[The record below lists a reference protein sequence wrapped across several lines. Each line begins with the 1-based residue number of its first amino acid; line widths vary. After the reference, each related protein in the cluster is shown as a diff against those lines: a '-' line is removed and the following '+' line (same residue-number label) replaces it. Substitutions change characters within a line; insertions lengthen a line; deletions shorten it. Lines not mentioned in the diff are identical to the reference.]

1 MIYKWLRRGYLV
13 IAFSL
18 FIFAILL
25 TLTRVLFVSVDDY
38 KDHLTTW
45 LSDEY
50 RIDLSANNISAGVDF
65 DGIIITL
72 DDIQLTQS
80 NDLPFAVSSD
90 YLFLHLN
97 LWDSITEGRLNFNRI
112 SLQGVDLTIKNIQ
125 QASTNSK
132 QSLLTLS
139 SLENVFLQQ
148 LNQFSIKDSLVHFT
162 THMGVKK
169 TIVIEKL
176 NWLND
181 GTRHQGVGSALLP
194 DRFGNN
200 SLEFVINMSGEYAN
214 KNNPLLGKLYIDA
227 KNINIT
233 DYLVSRVTANTQI
246 NEAVLGVQIWSEFS
260 LTEIHQVQVALN
272 NSKLS
277 WTHQGKREDW
287 HLKSGLLQL
296 THHDQHWLFDSYN
309 LAIEHNQNKVSDLK
323 LGGHGDKYFA
333 EFDFAGAYLKNLLPF
348 YLLNANLSEAQST
361 LIEDLD
367 IDGELTH
374 LSLRRNIDNHL
385 VHFSTQLSAV
395 NNKPKGRIPGIKKA
409 NIELDGDFTQGVLN
423 IRLPQQNISFDQ
435 QFSRDIPVKE
445 GHIALDWLRTDKGI
459 KISSDQSVLKTEDAE
474 AITQFSLFIPNKTV
488 TNQSPFL
495 SLYSYLSLYD
505 GSKAQYY
512 YPIKVLHQKL
522 FDYLQPTLKKGKIEG
537 AKVLWYGALN
547 QYPFSNNNGIFQ
559 AWVPL
564 RNGQYDFY
572 QKWPG
577 LTNLDADLLF
587 ENDSLKV
594 NARRA
599 FLGDVKLTKLTA
611 RIDHL
616 HPTGYLKIDGAVN
629 EDAKKITNYL
639 KNTPLNT
646 SVGQALKVLNVKKKV
661 VGKLTIT
668 LPFIQS
674 KKVRKTQTEISLK
687 NNDIDVVITKDLI
700 LPVKNAKGK
709 LSFIDGNLTAQ
720 KIDAQLFGQ
729 PLSLS
734 ASSIQKK
741 RTYQVDID
749 INSIWDLQKLSTS
762 VPELSDLNLS
772 GKLDWTGN
780 VYFKHYMTGGYES
793 RIAINSATQGV
804 TSKLPAPFNKNALQ
818 SWPTSI
824 LLSSNNTSS
833 TLKVNIKDK
842 LDLVGQLDYNDK
854 QVNIPYYA
862 VNIGADE
869 LSYIDKN
876 KHQLNI
882 ALYHLN
888 MTDWYQLWKKLS
900 GKNHTQK
907 ASSFP
912 DLSLDNIIV
921 DVDHAAIFNQPL
933 AALNI
938 QANKDNQLWHAKF
951 DANNL
956 QGNLEY
962 RSGVPSR
969 LDFDIA
975 KLDFKTMDLSLM
987 GDKKNGLNTSLTK
1000 RQSGLQN
1007 VYPEIMGT
1015 CTNCHYGQVDLSPLK
1030 FHAYPDSKHL
1040 NIDYLNIGTADE
1052 FTNVSGVWD
1061 QRRTSIIVNSASNE
1075 KNNIAKRLGF
1085 STPVVSEN
1093 GELNATLSWL
1103 GAPWQYNFES
1113 LNGQFTGALNNGS
1126 ITEVNDNGARILS
1139 LLSLNA
1145 IRNTINLEFDNIF
1158 EKGFNFEKL
1167 TLSGKITNGIIKN
1180 DDFYLDGSAG
1190 KIAGSGLI
1198 DLPNYETNYKFSYS
1212 PAVTSSLPVLTA
1224 FAINPLTGAAVLFL
1238 TKILEPVVE
1247 TVIRVDFSVHGSL
1260 TNPIVKLISSEK
1272 GKVKLQHSAVL
1283 EEMNKLKAQETED

>member
-1 MIYKWLRRGYLV
+1 MTYKWLRRGYLV

-25 TLTRVLFVSVDDY
+25 TLARILFVSVDDY

-50 RIDLSANNISAGVDF
+50 RIDLSAKNISAGVDF

-72 DDIQLTQS
+72 DDIQLAKS
-80 NDLPFAVSSD
+80 NDLPFDVSSD

-97 LWDSITEGRLNFNRI
+97 FWDSITEGQLNFNRI

-125 QASTNSK
+125 QASPNSEK
-132 QSLLTLS
+132 SLLTLN

-148 LNQFSIKDSLVHFT
+148 LKQFSIKDSFVHFT
-162 THMGVKK
+162 THTG
-169 TIVIEKL
+169 IEKTVVIQNL

-181 GTRHQGVGSALLP
+181 DTRHQGVGSALLP

-214 KNNPLLGKLYIDA
+214 KSNPLLGKLYIDV

-233 DYLVSRVTANTQI
+233 DYLVDRVTANSQI

-260 LTEIHQVQVALN
+260 LTEIHQVQVVFN
-272 NSKLS
+272 NSQLS
-277 WTHQGKREDW
+277 WTHQGQREDW
-287 HLKSGLLQL
+287 QLKSGLLQF
-296 THHDQHWLFDSYN
+296 TNHEQHWLFDSYN
-309 LAIEHNQNKVSDLK
+309 LAIEHNQKKVSDLNVA
-323 LGGHGDKYFA
+323 GHGDKYFA
-333 EFDFAGAYLKNLLPF
+333 EFDFAGLYLKNLLPF
-348 YLLNANLSEAQST
+348 YLLNANLSETQST
-361 LIEDLD
+361 LIKDLH
-367 IDGELTH
+367 IDGELKN
-374 LSLRRNIDNHL
+374 LSLRRNTDNHL
-385 VHFSTQLSAV
+385 IHFSTQLSAV
-395 NNKPKGRIPGIKKA
+395 NNKPKGRIPGISQA
-409 NIELDGDFTQGVLN
+409 NIELDGDLTQGVLN
-423 IRLPQQNISFDQ
+423 IRLPQQKIYFDQ
-435 QFSRDIPVKE
+435 QFSRKMPVNE
-445 GHIALDWLRTDKGI
+445 ANIALDWSLSEQGL

-488 TNQSPFL
+488 TDQSPFL
-495 SLYSYLSLYD
+495 SLYSYVSLYD

-522 FDYLQPTLKKGKIEG
+522 FDYLRPTLKKGKIEG

-547 QYPFSNNNGIFQ
+547 QYPFSGNNGIFQ

-564 RNGQYDFY
+564 RDGQYDFY

-594 NARRA
+594 DARRA
-599 FLGDVKLTKLTA
+599 YLGDVKLTKLTA

-616 HPTGYLKIDGAVN
+616 HPTGYLKINGSVN
-629 EDAKKITNYL
+629 DDAKKITNYL
-639 KNTPLNT
+639 NNTPLNT

-661 VGKLTIT
+661 AGKLAIT

-674 KKVRKTQTEISLK
+674 KKARKTQTEISLI
-687 NNDIDVVITKDLI
+687 NNDIDVVITKDLV

-709 LSFIDGNLTAQ
+709 LSFINGNLTAQ
-720 KIDAQLFGQ
+720 KIDAQLFEQ
-729 PLSLS
+729 PLSFS

-749 INSIWDLQKLSTS
+749 INSIWDLQKLSAS

-804 TSKLPAPFNKNALQ
+804 TSKLPVPFKKNALQ
-818 SWPTSI
+818 AWPTSI
-824 LLSSNNTSS
+824 LLSSNDTSS

-882 ALYHLN
+882 ALYHLD
-888 MTDWYQLWKKLS
+888 MTDWYQLWNKLS
-900 GKNHTQK
+900 VANYAQK
-907 ASSFP
+907 SSSFP
-912 DLSLDNIIV
+912 DMSLDNILV
-921 DVDHAAIFNQPL
+921 DVDHATIFNQPL

-956 QGNLEY
+956 KGNLEY
-962 RSGVPSR
+962 RLGVPSR
-969 LDFDIA
+969 LDFDITN
-975 KLDFKTMDLSLM
+975 LDFKTMDLSLVKN
-987 GDKKNGLNTSLTK
+987 KKNLTK
-1000 RQSGLQN
+1000 QQRNLQN
-1007 VYPEIMGT
+1007 IYPEIMAT

-1030 FHAYPDSKHL
+1030 FHVYPDSKHI
-1040 NIDYLNIGTADE
+1040 NIDYLNIGTEEE
-1052 FTNVSGVWD
+1052 FTNISGVWD
-1061 QRRTSIIVNSASNE
+1061 QRRTSIIVNSVSNE
-1075 KNNIAKRLGF
+1075 KNDIVKRLGF
-1085 STPVVSEN
+1085 STPVVSEK

-1113 LNGQFTGALNNGS
+1113 LNGQFTGGLSNGAV
-1126 ITEVNDNGARILS
+1126 TEVDDKGARILS

-1145 IRNTINLEFDNIF
+1145 IRNTLNLEFDNIF

-1167 TLSGKITNGIIKN
+1167 TLSGKITDGTIKN

-1190 KIAGSGLI
+1190 KIVGSGLL

-1238 TKILEPVVE
+1238 TKIFEPVVE
-1247 TVIRVDFSVHGSL
+1247 TIIRVDFSVHGSL
-1260 TNPIVKLISSEK
+1260 TNPIVKLIGSEK
-1272 GKVKLQHSAVL
+1272 GKVKLQNSAVL
-1283 EEMNKLKAQETED
+1283 EEMNRLKAQKTED